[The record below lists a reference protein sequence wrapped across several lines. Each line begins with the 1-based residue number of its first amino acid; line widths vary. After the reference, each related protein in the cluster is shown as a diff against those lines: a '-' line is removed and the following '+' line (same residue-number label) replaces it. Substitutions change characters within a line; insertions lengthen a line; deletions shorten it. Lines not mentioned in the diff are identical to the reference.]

1 MQLANTMMM
10 SKHKLLGLVLLAL
23 PFACLAQENSPYSR
37 YGIGNLVP
45 QGNILNRGI
54 GGISASFSD
63 ISTINFI
70 NPASYADLKRITL
83 DIAIQVDSR
92 TLVQQSPV
100 DKFTSNNA
108 TVPYLQL
115 GIPLLA
121 NSKKAAL
128 KKISWAAT
136 FGLRPVSRINYKIEN
151 LSRLPG
157 IDSLSTVYEG
167 NGGVNEAF
175 IGTGVRIKKIAFGV
189 NVGYL
194 FGNKNYATRLEFIND
209 TVNYLK
215 SNSANN
221 TNFGGVFIN
230 AGILFTDTLKNKTVI
245 KVGAYGNLSQNYKAT
260 QDIIRETFVYNSA
273 GGQTSLDSVYKQTV
287 NGKIKLPA
295 TVGIGFSIDNGH
307 VLTGL
312 DFETTSWSNYS
323 FLGQKDFI
331 KNSWSLKAGFQ
342 YYPVT
347 LSSKRY
353 RDFVK
358 YRFGLYYGS
367 DYINI
372 DKNMPEYGVT
382 AGLGLPLKLRRNFY
396 ETQYSVLNLAIE
408 YGSRGNKNNN
418 IKENIFRVGLG
429 FTFSDLWFRRYK
441 YD

>member
-1 MQLANTMMM
+1 M

-307 VLTGL
+307 VLTGV